1 MNSLINRRTVLRGAG
16 VALTL
21 PWLAS
26 LAPRAAKAQ
35 AVSYPKR
42 FMPVFFPNGSAEWW
56 EPTAVG
62 SGDAWQLSPI
72 LQPFQALKSKMIV
85 ITNMENSTPFQQL
98 AGVATLN
105 PSHGQCPGAFL
116 CCVDANVVRKQ
127 LNVQQANGISVDQVL
142 AQSAGYANATSLN
155 SMQVGLSTIYSYC
168 DGKDCSVSRSVSWKS
183 ATEPMY
189 KDVDPGTIFDAI
201 TGAIKPS
208 GTSSATPDPAA
219 AQRRALGKSVLD
231 AVLENA
237 NRTRAKLGTQDQM
250 MLDQFLDSVR
260 TTEQNVTA
268 VSTGMA
274 TSSANCMIGTRP
286 TLQATP
292 DGIPDNTAT
301 YSKETHANVM
311 NDLIVMAF
319 QCDVTRVISYM
330 LEDERSEFI
339 YSHVPLRN
347 FTAAGS
353 TPAKDMSQTC
363 GNYHGAQHAGAAN
376 DDFATINWWQSTKI
390 ADLCSRLDAL
400 MDGEGVSILDNTVV
414 MYSSSMHGGNH
425 QSNQIPLALIGGGGG
440 TLNLNQ
446 HIKFPD
452 TPGDRPFRDL
462 YYTLLNK
469 TYGLNVPS
477 FGVHSMNV
485 PNAYITELLKT

>member
-1 MNSLINRRTVLRGAG
+1 
-16 VALTL
+16 
-21 PWLAS
+21 
-26 LAPRAAKAQ
+26 
-35 AVSYPKR
+35 
-42 FMPVFFPNGSAEWW
+42 
-56 EPTAVG
+56 
-62 SGDAWQLSPI
+62 
-72 LQPFQALKSKMIV
+72 
-85 ITNMENSTPFQQL
+85 
-98 AGVATLN
+98 
-105 PSHGQCPGAFL
+105 L

-142 AQSAGYANATSLN
+142 AQSAAYNTATAMN

-201 TGAIKPS
+201 TGVIKPTTTP
-208 GTSSATPDPAA
+208 GTPDPAA
-219 AQRRALGKSVLD
+219 DQRRALGKSVLD

-237 NRTRAKLGTQDQM
+237 NRTRTKLGSADQK

-260 TTEQNVTA
+260 TVEQKVTST
-268 VSTGMA
+268 STGVA
-274 TSSANCMIGTRP
+274 TSANCMIGTRP
-286 TLQATP
+286 TLKATP
-292 DGIPDNTAT
+292 DMIPTNTAA

-330 LEDERSEFI
+330 MEDERSEFI
-339 YSHVPLRN
+339 YSHVPMRN

-353 TPAKDMSQTC
+353 TPSTNASQTC
-363 GNYHGAQHAGAAN
+363 GNYHGAQHAGNAN
-376 DDFATINWWQSTKI
+376 DDFATINWWQSTKV
-390 ADLCSRLDAL
+390 ADLCSRLDMI
-400 MDGEGVSILDNTVV
+400 MDGEGVSALDNSVV
-414 MYSSSMHGGNH
+414 MYASCMHGGNH
-425 QSNQIPLALIGGGGG
+425 QSNQIPLALLGGGGG
-440 TLNLNQ
+440 TLALDQ

-452 TPGDRPFRDL
+452 SPGDRPMRDL

-469 TYGLNVPS
+469 TFGMNVPS

-485 PNAYITELLKT
+485 ANAYITQLLKA